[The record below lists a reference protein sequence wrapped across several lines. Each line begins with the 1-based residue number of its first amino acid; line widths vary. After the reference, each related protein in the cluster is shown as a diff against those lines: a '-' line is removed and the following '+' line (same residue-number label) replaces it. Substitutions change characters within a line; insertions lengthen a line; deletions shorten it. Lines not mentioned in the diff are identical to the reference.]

1 MIDRGVNSIGASPG
15 EAHGFAR
22 KRVLV
27 SAAAGLAVAVAGGF
41 MGSWQ
46 AADLLIGWDTAAI
59 VWLVWVGWAI
69 VGKNYAE
76 TMKLA
81 QREDNSRAVAD
92 LILLFACVVSL
103 GAVVLTLL
111 EASGTHE
118 RCVRGQLSALV
129 VASVVLSWLVVHV
142 VFTLRYA
149 RLYYREPQGGIDFN
163 EKIPPSYTD
172 FAYLAFTIGMT
183 YQVSDT
189 NLASKIRKTALQH
202 ALLSFLFGTVIV
214 VTAINAVA
222 ELLKK

>member
-1 MIDRGVNSIGASPG
+1 
-15 EAHGFAR
+15 
-22 KRVLV
+22 
-27 SAAAGLAVAVAGGF
+27 